1 MHLDDAI
8 EQLVVLGER
17 DPLDI
22 ARKIIDRNGEDWVS
36 KELLDLAEDIIA
48 IYARAKLGARRRS
61 AEVALY
67 PGDYV
72 SEGRMKTAKFWVPGF
87 GWKVFADATAEDL
100 RLKSAWIANFRNAL
114 ARRELWYLQVADL
127 LEEQDVVTV
136 GQLDVPL
143 PALPDSDSEE
153 LLALT
158 A

>member
-8 EQLVVLGER
+8 EQMVVLGEK

-36 KELLDLAEDIIA
+36 KELFELAEDIIA
-48 IYARAKLGARRRS
+48 IYARMKLGSRRRS

-72 SEGRMKTAKFWVPGF
+72 SEGRMKLAKFWVPGS
-87 GWKVFADATAEDL
+87 GWKQVAELNEDDL
-100 RLKSAWIANFRNAL
+100 RTKAEWYANFRRAA
-114 ARRELWYLQVADL
+114 ARRELWCIQTADL
-127 LEEQDVVTV
+127 LVQEGVTTV
-136 GQLDVPL
+136 GQLEVPL
-143 PALPDSDSEE
+143 PILPEGDE

>member
-36 KELLDLAEDIIA
+36 KELLSLAEDIIA
-48 IYARAKLGARRRS
+48 IFARTKLGARRRS

-72 SEGRMKTAKFWVPGF
+72 SEGRMKLAKFWVPGI
-87 GWKVFADATAEDL
+87 GWKQVAELNADDL
-100 RLKSAWIANFRNAL
+100 RAKAEWYANFRRAA
-114 ARRELWYLQVADL
+114 ARREIWCLRTADL
-127 LEEQDVVTV
+127 LDEQGVTTI
-136 GQLDVPL
+136 GQLEVDL
-143 PALPDSDSEE
+143 PALPDIEE
-153 LLALT
+153 DVLALT